1 MLSQL
6 VRQSI
11 LGFKAALKKK
21 ENASKRKSKAW
32 IERRF
37 IKYCKLQR
45 RTFTFCKVR
54 KNMTEK
60 FQSKSGQ

>member
-21 ENASKRKSKAW
+21 ENASSRGKSKPW

-37 IKYCKLQR
+37 IKSILYSTANFK
-45 RTFTFCKVR
+45 
-54 KNMTEK
+54 KN
-60 FQSKSGQ
+60 FYLL

>member
-37 IKYCKLQR
+37 IKYCKLQK

-54 KNMTEK
+54 KNM
-60 FQSKSGQ
+60 